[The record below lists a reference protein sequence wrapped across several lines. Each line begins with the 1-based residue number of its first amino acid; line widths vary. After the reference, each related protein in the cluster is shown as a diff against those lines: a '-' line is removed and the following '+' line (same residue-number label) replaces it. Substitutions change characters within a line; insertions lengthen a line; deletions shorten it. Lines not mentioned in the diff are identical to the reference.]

1 VRKYPEPYILLAER
15 ALDRLE
21 SYVPECE
28 AAFLQQPVLQ
38 DAILLQALQIGENL
52 SQLRSRFPD
61 QYKRAPESWNQIVG
75 LRNTIAHGYERVN
88 LSDVW
93 RYLVEDLDELR
104 ASLVAARTEGW
115 FELSSY
121 ES

>member
-1 VRKYPEPYILLAER
+1 MRFSCRRPKSEKIFPN
-15 ALDRLE
+15 
-21 SYVPECE
+21 SE
-28 AAFLQQPVLQ
+28 ADFR
-38 DAILLQALQIGENL
+38 INT
-52 SQLRSRFPD
+52 S
-61 QYKRAPESWNQIVG
+61 APESWNQIVG

-104 ASLVAARTEGW
+104 ASLVAARSEGW
-115 FELSSY
+115 FELSGS